1 MNLQEEKGEDMVF
14 SSITFLFYFLP
25 ALILIYYLVPFKLK
39 NLVMIIA
46 SFVFYAWGE
55 IRFIPIM
62 LLLSVEDF
70 ICAKLMEKHRHNDR
84 RRKIYML
91 ISVCSNLG
99 VLIYFKYT
107 NFFLENAYGL
117 FGMDSPFLKVIL
129 PIGVSFNSFQSI
141 SYAIDVYRGTTSC
154 EKKYYNYLAYT
165 TLFPQ
170 IIAGPIVRYVTVEND
185 LDDHLITMN
194 SFSEG
199 MKRFI
204 IGLGKK
210 VLIANNVGLLWSQ
223 ISSQVLNENGMSP
236 SILLYWLGVLAYT
249 FQIYFDFSGY
259 SDMAIGLARIF
270 GLSFDE
276 NFNYPYIA
284 KSITEFWRRWH
295 ITLGSWFR
303 DYVYIPLGGNRCSKL
318 KHLRNLLIVWALTG
332 FWHGA
337 SWNFIFWGLYF
348 AVLLI
353 IEKYCRFSFLN
364 RVPRFLKHS
373 YTMLLVMVSW
383 VIFYFEDLTVL
394 KEYLLRMF
402 GFKGLPLFNEE
413 GIYYLYNYGIIF
425 ILAAYFSTPHFKNL
439 IRRKEKNLDK
449 PYLSILSSLTYVLIF
464 IACVAYLVDSTYNPF
479 LYFRF

>member
-1 MNLQEEKGEDMVF
+1 MVF
-14 SSITFLFYFLP
+14 SSLTFLFYFLP
-25 ALILIYYLVPFKLK
+25 AMIIMYYLAPDKLK

-62 LLLSVEDF
+62 LLLSVVDF
-70 ICAKLMEKHRHNDR
+70 VSAKYMEKHRDNVKCR
-84 RRKIYML
+84 RIYML
-91 ISVCSNLG
+91 ISVCSNLS
-99 VLIYFKYT
+99 VLIFFKYT
-107 NFFLENAYGL
+107 NFLLGNVFGL
-117 FGMDSPFLKVIL
+117 FGMESPFIEIIL

-154 EKKYYNYLAYT
+154 EKTYYNYLAYT

-185 LDDHLITMN
+185 LDDHKITQN
-194 SFSEG
+194 SFSIG
-199 MKRFI
+199 MRRFI
-204 IGLGKK
+204 LGLGKK
-210 VLIANNVGLLWSQ
+210 VLIANNVGLIWSQ
-223 ISSQVLNENGMSP
+223 IAGGTAGEESV
-236 SILLYWLGVLAYT
+236 LLYWIGIIAYT

-276 NFNYPYIA
+276 NFNYPYIS

-318 KHLRNLLIVWALTG
+318 NHLRNLLVVWALTG

-337 SWNFIFWGLYF
+337 SWNFIIWGLYF
-348 AVLLI
+348 AMLLI
-353 IEKYCRFSFLN
+353 VEKYFG
-364 RVPRFLKHS
+364 LKLLDKLPGFFRHL
-373 YTMLLVMVSW
+373 YTMLLVMISW
-383 VIFYFEDLTVL
+383 VIFYFEDIGSVKAYLGGMFGLGEIPFVNNQAL
-394 KEYLLRMF
+394 YYLLSYSM
-402 GFKGLPLFNEE
+402 
-413 GIYYLYNYGIIF
+413 IF
-425 ILAAYFSTPHFKNL
+425 ALAAYFSTPHFKKLLNATESTS
-439 IRRKEKNLDK
+439 KK
-449 PYLSILSSLTYVLIF
+449 YVFVCATIVYVF
-464 IACVAYLVDSTYNPF
+464 VFYGSVAYLVDSTYNPF

>member
-1 MNLQEEKGEDMVF
+1 MVF

-25 ALILIYYLVPFKLK
+25 ALIIIYYLAPNKLK

-62 LLLSVEDF
+62 LFLSVEDF
-70 ICAKLMEKHRHNDR
+70 ICAKLMEKHRDNEKR
-84 RRKIYML
+84 RRIYML

-99 VLIYFKYT
+99 VLLFFKYT
-107 NFFLENAYGL
+107 NFLMGNL
-117 FGMDSPFLKVIL
+117 FGVFGMKSPFVQIIL

-154 EKKYYNYLAYT
+154 EKKFYNYLAYT

-185 LDDHLITMN
+185 LDDHMITSD
-194 SFSEG
+194 SFSIG
-199 MKRFI
+199 MRRFI

-223 ISSQVLNENGMSP
+223 ISSGTAGEASV
-236 SILLYWLGVLAYT
+236 LLYWIGIVAYT

-276 NFNYPYIA
+276 NFNYPYISR
-284 KSITEFWRRWH
+284 SITEFWRRWH
-295 ITLGSWFR
+295 ITLGAWFR

-318 KHLRNLLIVWALTG
+318 THLRNLLIVWALTG

-337 SWNFIFWGLYF
+337 SWNFILWGLYF
-348 AVLLI
+348 AVILI
-353 IEKYCRFSFLN
+353 TEKYFLLKLLDKVPAIFS
-364 RVPRFLKHS
+364 HA
-373 YTMLLVMVSW
+373 YTILLVMISW
-383 VIFYFEDLTVL
+383 VIFYFEDLYVL
-394 KEYLLRMF
+394 KNYILGMFGLQEMPLYNNQGLYYLLS
-402 GFKGLPLFNEE
+402 
-413 GIYYLYNYGIIF
+413 YGIIF
-425 ILAAYFSTPHFKNL
+425 ALAAYFSTPHFKKIINL
-439 IRRKEKNLDK
+439 TEKTTK
-449 PYLSILSSLTYVLIF
+449 KSIYVCATCAYVLVF
-464 IACVAYLVDSTYNPF
+464 IGCIAYLVDSTYNPF

>member
-1 MNLQEEKGEDMVF
+1 M
-14 SSITFLFYFLP
+14 YFL
-25 ALILIYYLVPFKLK
+25 VPDKLK
-39 NLVMIIA
+39 NLIMIIA
-46 SFVFYAWGE
+46 SLVFYAWGE

-62 LLLSVEDF
+62 LFLSVEDF
-70 ICAKLMEKHRHNDR
+70 ICAKLMEKHRDNKKR
-84 RRKIYML
+84 RRIYML
-91 ISVCSNLG
+91 ISVSSNLG
-99 VLIYFKYT
+99 VLLYFKYT
-107 NFFLENAYGL
+107 NFLLGNL
-117 FGMDSPFLKVIL
+117 FGVFGMESPFIQIIL

-170 IIAGPIVRYVTVEND
+170 IIAGPIVRYVTVEKD
-185 LDDHLITMN
+185 LDDHRLTKD
-194 SFSEG
+194 SFSVG
-199 MKRFI
+199 MRRFI
-204 IGLGKK
+204 TGLAKK

-223 ISSQVLNENGMSP
+223 ISGGTAGEA
-236 SILLYWLGVLAYT
+236 SILLYWIGIVAYT

-276 NFNYPYIA
+276 NFNYPYIS

-337 SWNFIFWGLYF
+337 SWNFILWGLYF
-348 AVLLI
+348 AVILI
-353 IEKYCRFSFLN
+353 AEKYFLLN
-364 RVPRFLKHS
+364 IFDKLPAFVRHV
-373 YTMLLVMVSW
+373 YTILLVMISW
-383 VIFYFEDLTVL
+383 VIFYFEDLNTL
-394 KEYLLRMF
+394 KYYLLGMF
-402 GFKGLPLFNEE
+402 GLNGTPFYNTQAL
-413 GIYYLYNYGIIF
+413 YYLLSYSIIF
-425 ILAAYFSTPHFKNL
+425 ALAAYLSTPHFKKVIN
-439 IRRKEKNLDK
+439 ITEKT
-449 PYLSILSSLTYVLIF
+449 SSQFVYICASCAYVLVFLGCI
-464 IACVAYLVDSTYNPF
+464 AYLVDSTYNPF

>member
-1 MNLQEEKGEDMVF
+1 MVF

-25 ALILIYYLVPFKLK
+25 ALIIIYYLAPSKLK

-55 IRFIPIM
+55 IRFIPVM
-62 LLLSVEDF
+62 LLLSIEDF
-70 ICAKLMEKHRHNDR
+70 VCARLMEKHRDNIKR
-84 RRKIYML
+84 RRIYML

-99 VLIYFKYT
+99 VLIFFKYT
-107 NFFLENAYGL
+107 NFLLGNFFGL
-117 FGMDSPFLKVIL
+117 FGMNSPFVEIIL

-185 LDDHLITMN
+185 LDDHMLTQD
-194 SFSEG
+194 SFSMG
-199 MKRFI
+199 MRRFI

-223 ISSQVLNENGMSP
+223 ISSGAAGDYSV
-236 SILLYWLGVLAYT
+236 LLYWIGILAYT

-270 GLSFDE
+270 GLTFDE
-276 NFNYPYIA
+276 NFNYPYIS

-348 AVLLI
+348 AVILI
-353 IEKYCRFSFLN
+353 AEKYFL
-364 RVPRFLKHS
+364 LKILDKFPPFFRHA
-373 YTMLLVMVSW
+373 YTIFLVMISW
-383 VIFYFEDLTVL
+383 AIFYFENLNEL
-394 KEYLLRMF
+394 KNYIMGMF
-402 GFKGLPLFNEE
+402 GFGGVPLINQDSL
-413 GIYYLYNYGIIF
+413 YYLLSYGVIF
-425 ILAAYFSTPHFKNL
+425 VLAAYFSTPHFKKVINFT
-439 IRRKEKNLDK
+439 EKTTK
-449 PYLSILSSLTYVLIF
+449 RYVFVCGTLVYVF
-464 IACVAYLVDSTYNPF
+464 VFLVCVAYLVDSTYNPF